1 MLVYLD
7 EAIDRYRREGRMTS
21 PDALRSALEEGSVM
35 RVRPLLMTVFT
46 TFFGLLPLMF
56 AGGTGSQVMQRLAT
70 PMVGGLFS
78 AALLTLVVLPAAYM
92 LIQRVRLR
100 EALSPAA
107 EAVSGDGAESADD
120 AVPRDPSAASRS
132 A

>member
-1 MLVYLD
+1 
-7 EAIDRYRREGRMTS
+7 MTS
-21 PDALRSALEEGSVM
+21 LDALRSALEEGSVM

-56 AGGTGSQVMQRLAT
+56 TGGTGSQVMQRLAT

-100 EALSPAA
+100 DVLVGSDERGASAGSTDDSALHDSP
-107 EAVSGDGAESADD
+107 SPTHSD
-120 AVPRDPSAASRS
+120 
-132 A
+132 

>member
-1 MLVYLD
+1 
-7 EAIDRYRREGRMTS
+7 MTS
-21 PDALRSALEEGSVM
+21 LNALRSALEEGSVM

-56 AGGTGSQVMQRLAT
+56 SAGTGSQVMQRLAT

-78 AALLTLVVLPAAYM
+78 ATLLTLVVLPAAYM

-100 EALSPAA
+100 EQLSETTRTAPVARDPQ
-107 EAVSGDGAESADD
+107 AVS
-120 AVPRDPSAASRS
+120 
-132 A
+132 